1 MAEFKGISWHI
12 VPGGQ
17 RLTTQISQAGN
28 GFEDVWEVTYQIDTG
43 PAAGT
48 QGLIR
53 VPAGQY
59 NAETVKA
66 AVNALVQHQ
75 HNVAS
80 L

>member
-1 MAEFKGISWHI
+1 MAESQGVKWHV

-17 RLTTQISQAGN
+17 RLTTQITPSGN
-28 GFEDVWEVTYQIDTG
+28 GFADVWEVSYMIDSG

-48 QGLIR
+48 EGLVRI
-53 VPAGQY
+53 PASQF

-66 AVNALVQHQ
+66 TINEIVRHQ
-75 HNVAS
+75 HAVAG